1 MKKKIGYART
11 STASQTGRSQ
21 ITALK
26 AAGCEKIFHDRGV
39 SGGAV
44 IRPQLDAAIR
54 ACKPGDTLVVTAYD
68 RLARS
73 LRFLLDDV
81 DRIHKADLHF
91 ESLREQ
97 VDTNT
102 AMGALFFHIAGAFA
116 EFERQTI
123 QQRTKEGVKAAIA
136 RGKRPGRP
144 SAITDERWKE
154 LKPLLKAGNSINQV
168 ARIAGVNRMVISRR
182 IKADQEADDE

>member
-136 RGKRPGRP
+136 RGSAQDGHQRSQMNAGR
-144 SAITDERWKE
+144 
-154 LKPLLKAGNSINQV
+154 N
-168 ARIAGVNRMVISRR
+168 
-182 IKADQEADDE
+182 